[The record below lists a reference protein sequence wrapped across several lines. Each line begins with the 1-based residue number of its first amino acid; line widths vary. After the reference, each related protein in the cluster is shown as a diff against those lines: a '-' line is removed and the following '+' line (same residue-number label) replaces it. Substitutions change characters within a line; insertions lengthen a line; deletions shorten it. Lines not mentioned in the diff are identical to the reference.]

1 MSASPKSQTL
11 LTAEEFWELPEPPHG
26 GRTELVR
33 GRVVEEMPVGRLHAR
48 LAGRLVKSLSLF
60 VDEHSL
66 GEVHVELGHRTA
78 TAPDSVR
85 APDVSFLSALRLRD
99 LPPDGFVPGAPTLA
113 IEVMSPEDREAD
125 VARKVEE
132 YFDAGAERVW
142 IVRPRNRTVTVHR
155 PGGDAHTYSGASILS
170 SDDAGFIEDGFE
182 LDLAQLFAE

>member
-1 MSASPKSQTL
+1 MSASPKSQTV

-26 GRTELVR
+26 GRTELVE

-48 LAGRLVKSLSLF
+48 IAGRLVKSLSLF
-60 VDEHSL
+60 VDEHRL

-78 TAPDSVR
+78 TDPDTVR
-85 APDVSFLSALRLRD
+85 APDVSFMAADRLGPTVGDRY
-99 LPPDGFVPGAPTLA
+99 VEGAPTLA

-125 VARKVEE
+125 VAHKVEE

-155 PGGDAHTYSGASILS
+155 PGGDAHTYSGASVLA
-170 SDDAGFIEDGFE
+170 SDDAGFSESGFE
-182 LDLAQLFAE
+182 LDLAQIFAD